1 MRGDRFLEE
10 TGGETCWCDEPVYF
24 KEYNPAAEQVSWQLG
39 FVKKKL
45 ARYCECEKCF
55 VPLFK
60 KEKGKNM
67 ECPDSFYRSILKN
80 LPKE

>member
-39 FVKKKL
+39 FVKKKNWRGIVNVKNVSYL
-45 ARYCECEKCF
+45 CSRK
-55 VPLFK
+55 K
-60 KEKGKNM
+60 KERIWNV
-67 ECPDSFYRSILKN
+67 PIVSIVAF
-80 LPKE
+80 

>member
-39 FVKKKL
+39 FVKK
-45 ARYCECEKCF
+45 
-55 VPLFK
+55 VK
-60 KEKGKNM
+60 KKIGEV
-67 ECPDSFYRSILKN
+67 L
-80 LPKE
+80 